1 MSLITF
7 LDRIAGMKTGEEL
20 DGHMSGA
27 DAVDTLSYLI
37 IEARAL
43 RASASAGELSA
54 DGLTVL
60 RTLRDLVD
68 EALLTHIYQDES
80 EIPADCGY
88 VLARDEADAILDLH
102 PSG

>member
-1 MSLITF
+1 MSIITF

-27 DAVDTLSYLI
+27 DAVGTLSYLI
-37 IEARAL
+37 VEARAL
-43 RASASAGELSA
+43 RASASAPDLTA

-88 VLARDEADAILDLH
+88 LIARDEADAILDLH
-102 PSG
+102 SSG